1 MTDAF
6 FDSGFNLKKPIEG
19 VSSGFNDDIY
29 ELYDDGMYLQT
40 TGDQESQP
48 SRISEN
54 RNFESL
60 HQEIAHTMPKSST
73 RRPVPPIPV
82 KPSRTKQPTADE
94 RDSSHSTYTKV
105 NRPTAVATARPP
117 IPGKP
122 ILPRQVSHELNEKLS
137 QRTKSGDFGI
147 HKTNISDTNPGS
159 NTDFENSF
167 IEEPFVE
174 PDYHLFEVL
183 FDFDA
188 DEYCENQ
195 NLYDSGSIL
204 AG

>member
-1 MTDAF
+1 
-6 FDSGFNLKKPIEG
+6 
-19 VSSGFNDDIY
+19 
-29 ELYDDGMYLQT
+29 MYLQT
-40 TGDQESQP
+40 TEEQATAP
-48 SRISEN
+48 SDISED

-60 HQEIAHTMPKSST
+60 HQKIALSMPKSNT
-73 RRPVPPIPV
+73 RRPVPPIPY
-82 KPSRTKQPTADE
+82 KPPRSKQPTATEKD
-94 RDSSHSTYTKV
+94 STYTKV
-105 NRPTAVATARPP
+105 NRPTAKPP
-117 IPGKP
+117 IARKP
-122 ILPRQVSHELNEKLS
+122 ILPRQVSHELDEILS
-137 QRTKSGDFGI
+137 QRTKSGDFGTQ
-147 HKTNISDTNPGS
+147 KTNISDTNPGS

-188 DEYCENQ
+188 EEYCENQ

>member
-1 MTDAF
+1 MKT
-6 FDSGFNLKKPIEG
+6 PIEG

-60 HQEIAHTMPKSST
+60 HQEIAQTMPKSST

-82 KPSRTKQPTADE
+82 KLSRSKQPTADE

-105 NRPTAVATARPP
+105 NRPTARPP

-137 QRTKSGDFGI
+137 QRTKSGDFG
-147 HKTNISDTNPGS
+147 KGQTNICDTNPRS
-159 NTDFENSF
+159 NTDVEASSF

-195 NLYDSGSIL
+195 NLYDSGRIIT
-204 AG
+204 G